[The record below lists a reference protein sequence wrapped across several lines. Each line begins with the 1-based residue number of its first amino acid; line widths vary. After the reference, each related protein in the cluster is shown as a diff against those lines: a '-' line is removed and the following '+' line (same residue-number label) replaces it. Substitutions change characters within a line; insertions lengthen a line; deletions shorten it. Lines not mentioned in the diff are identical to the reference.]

1 MSEDYLEI
9 NLSRR
14 ALRWLLAAMVLL
26 TLISLSVLGRFHTPD
41 PARVL
46 GRADWTEWKVERR
59 YRQELARMKG
69 DLAELAETLQGS
81 PDPVRAELA
90 AERMEQRYTSGLG
103 LLEAQR
109 EVVIGAAL
117 AVRDWAARYG
127 TYDAAV
133 EAVNQA
139 MDIVEKSEHHV
150 GGSDGR
156 AGVQKDTTG
165 DAETDP
171 ASFDTS
177 TEDDWWTDG
186 Q

>member
-14 ALRWLLAAMVLL
+14 ALRWILAAAALL
-26 TLISLSVLGRFHTPD
+26 ILISLSVLGRFHTPD
-41 PARVL
+41 PPHVIWWE
-46 GRADWTEWKVERR
+46 DWTQWKVEHR

-69 DLAELAETLQGS
+69 DLAELAETLQGR

-90 AERMEQRYTSGLG
+90 AARMEQRYTSGLG
-103 LLEAQR
+103 LLEGQR
-109 EVVIGAAL
+109 EVAIGAAL
-117 AVRDWAARYG
+117 AVRDWAAGYG

-139 MDIVEKSEHHV
+139 LDIVEKSEHHV
-150 GGSDGR
+150 GGSDGQ
-156 AGVQKDTTG
+156 AGVQKDTTR

-177 TEDDWWTDG
+177 TEDDWWTDS